1 MTFTKEKFFS
11 LPYRKRHK
19 HAGRHLRSLYEQKLP
34 LDPHYR
40 MMEEWLELPPL
51 EENREAISDRFHLHM
66 REAAISL
73 QEHNT
78 LDVKRLD
85 ILSNAPYLPIGIYL
99 EELRSAFNIGS
110 ILRTVEAF
118 RLGTV
123 YFSENTPFID
133 NPKVE
138 KTAMGVAHTVPT
150 QRGDLSTLPGPL
162 IALETVEGAPS
173 IFDFEFPDSFS
184 LLLGNEEYGLKAK
197 TLEAADH
204 IVQIPLVGSKN
215 SLNVASA
222 FAIAA
227 AHFSVAKRDRT
238 LL

>member
-1 MTFTKEKFFS
+1 MTFTKEKFLS
-11 LPYRKRHK
+11 LSCRKQHK
-19 HAGRHLRSLYEQKLP
+19 HAGRHLHSLYEQKLP

-40 MMEEWLELPPL
+40 AMENWLELPLL
-51 EENREAISDRFHLHM
+51 EESREEICDRFHLHM
-66 REAAISL
+66 REAAISF
-73 QEHNT
+73 QEHN

-85 ILSNAPYLPIGIYL
+85 ILSDTPYLPIAIYL
-99 EELRSAFNIGS
+99 EELRSAFNIGN

-123 YFSENTPFID
+123 FFSENTPFID

-150 QRGDLSTLPGPL
+150 QRGDLNSLPRPL

-173 IFDFEFPDSFS
+173 LYDFEFPDSFS
-184 LLLGNEEYGLKAK
+184 LLLGNEEYGLKTK

-215 SLNVASA
+215 SLNVATA

-227 AHFSVAKRDRT
+227 ANISVAKRGIA